1 MLKVAEKSLQ
11 GDDVK
16 YIQDSYKDL
25 ENILGDEKVDA
36 ILLDL

>member
-1 MLKVAEKSLQ
+1 MLKKARKNLQ
-11 GDDVK
+11 EDEVR

-25 ENILGDEKVDA
+25 DHILGNEKVDA